1 MDRWILHS
9 KGVRGSWN
17 QDSGHRGH
25 PNSQG
30 QSCELHAMLS
40 ELQVCWHI
48 YVDTAISLEI
58 HDTYTRYVCTHVRNY
73 VGRYVC
79 MYAWVHPNSSGR
91 FVSSRHKQR
100 PLGFPSLKP
109 GCRCPRM
116 PTWFL
121 GKHKSMVHWK
131 YVDLL
136 RGKEPMLNIQ
146 CIVLLWLINSMCICF
161 THLKFYCI
169 PYIHISC
176 CFFVS
181 IHLKT
186 GKQQRVQNIQ
196 HSWHVYT
203 WNARVHA

>member
-1 MDRWILHS
+1 MTVKKCGGPVDPTLQGCERFLEPGLRTSRTSQFSGSKLRASCHALRAPSLLAHLCRHS
-9 KGVRGSWN
+9 YLTWNSWY
-17 QDSGHRGH
+17 
-25 PNSQG
+25 
-30 QSCELHAMLS
+30 
-40 ELQVCWHI
+40 I
-48 YVDTAISLEI
+48 YKICMYAR
-58 HDTYTRYVCTHVRNY
+58 TYY

-146 CIVLLWLINSMCICF
+146 CIVLLWLITVCV
-161 THLKFYCI
+161 Y
-169 PYIHISC
+169 
-176 CFFVS
+176 
-181 IHLKT
+181 
-186 GKQQRVQNIQ
+186 
-196 HSWHVYT
+196 VYT
-203 WNARVHA
+203 S